1 MLTAIILTACILSG
15 LGSLIALAAV
25 LSYRGYSRG
34 VDAAE
39 DMETSFH
46 VGAR

>member
-15 LGSLIALAAV
+15 LGSLIAL
-25 LSYRGYSRG
+25 G
-34 VDAAE
+34 VIISHRKYLREVNTAHPIKS
-39 DMETSFH
+39 SFH